1 MRASE
6 IVDLIRDS
14 SRRWSDRISRWRA
27 RLFNLTADEEASES
41 SSLVS
46 WPTSASLFSSSSC
59 RFVSV
64 LSSSSEGF
72 WGMFGAAANCEYV
85 WKSVSVWQT
94 VLALYLRRC
103 RDYLP
108 AARGRALVGALASIL
123 RLGGCAHVVEVLQRK
138 SNPSASNC
146 RNRHATAV
154 LVFWHHT
161 QPRPLIDR
169 CSMSGR

>member
-123 RLGGCAHVVEVLQRK
+123 RLWKPWCSVGSCLQC
-138 SNPSASNC
+138 SCSFSC
-146 RNRHATAV
+146 RRLALEQCVQGAEAVDNR
-154 LVFWHHT
+154 
-161 QPRPLIDR
+161 QRQ
-169 CSMSGR
+169 SGRLCTRS